1 MVSRSMGL
9 GLGVLS
15 LVSITGCQGN
25 PTTMIRVPSNGPYP
39 QAVDERTGVL
49 AVMELGADGRY
60 DTSLRR
66 IEGGQ
71 YTQLTPPIPDERM
84 GRIWNVAYHDGEAL
98 VGDLD
103 QRLFRFTA
111 ASGWEAIS
119 MRDCSAEAE
128 TLIMVDAPSMD
139 RAWILGVDDDADTAT
154 LCLFDGTD
162 ITPIETL
169 ETIPSEL
176 VAFGSELYA
185 MDEGGL
191 RVRAIDGGT
200 WRTGVRVP
208 FGSTADQLV
217 VREDAVFMHVTT
229 SDTDEW
235 RRVDGDHDERLAGAP
250 GFGGELWRVDLTDA
264 MSTDCHHSLW
274 SGRDICTDRVD
285 VREYRVFR
293 VEGATPVE
301 AGLLHLDAPDVI
313 WYVPILVGPGQL
325 VLAGGSG
332 QIFVTDPALLAGR

>member
-15 LVSITGCQGN
+15 LVSITGCQPN
-25 PTTMIRVPSNGPYP
+25 PTTMLRVPSNGPYP
-39 QAVDERTGVL
+39 QAMDERTGVL
-49 AVMELGADGRY
+49 AVMEIAGGGY
-60 DTSLRR
+60 ETSLQR

-71 YTQLTPPIPDERM
+71 YVELTPVVPDDEM
-84 GRIWNVAYHDGEAL
+84 GRIWSVAYHDGEAL
-98 VGDLD
+98 VADLD
-103 QRLFRFTA
+103 QHLFRFTA
-111 ASGWEAIS
+111 AGGWETRS
-119 MRDCSAEAE
+119 LGDCDADADALS
-128 TLIMVDAPSMD
+128 LVDAPSMTD
-139 RAWILGVDDDADTAT
+139 AWVLGVHYETETAT
-154 LCLFDGTD
+154 LCHFDGSSFTVV
-162 ITPIETL
+162 ETL
-169 ETIPSEL
+169 DPAPSEL
-176 VAFGSELYA
+176 VAFDSELYA

-235 RRVDGDHDERLAGAP
+235 RRVDGEHDERLAGAP
-250 GFGGELWRVDLTDA
+250 GFGGELWRVDLAET

-274 SGRDICTDRVD
+274 SGRDICTDRVE